1 VLRLIPSCLALL
13 GAVTLAAACSSAG
26 EGGRQVQIT
35 QGDQGCTPASVQVT
49 PGEKLQLVVENV
61 TGKTYEVEGIDG
73 TQLEEVLVPE
83 GRTRTVGYTVPD
95 QAGTYKVKCYSP
107 GDVSTIIELRA
118 GGGAGGDSQPD
129 TTATGAGPTKQGVTL
144 GEADTT
150 VSVKLADFSVTPD
163 KASVSAGRVKF
174 TAENLSDSLV
184 HELAVLKV
192 KDNGSFDVI
201 GEIEDIPAGDQ
212 GSVVLELT
220 PGAYQLACLIVP
232 GEAGSTVDHYT
243 EGMHTDFLVE

>member
-1 VLRLIPSCLALL
+1 MLRLIPSCLALL

-35 QGDQGCTPASVQVT
+35 QGDRGCTPASVQVT

-118 GGGAGGDSQPD
+118 GGGGGDSQLD

-163 KASVSAGRVKF
+163 KASVSAGRVEF

-192 KDNGSFDVI
+192 KENGSFDVI

-232 GEAGSTVDHYT
+232 GEAGSTVDHYGK
-243 EGMHTDFLVE
+243 GMHTDFLVE

>member
-1 VLRLIPSCLALL
+1 MHRLIASCLALL
-13 GAVTLAAACSSAG
+13 VAVTLAAACSSAG

-35 QGDQGCTPASVQVT
+35 QADQGCTPASVQVT

-118 GGGAGGDSQPD
+118 GGGGGDSQLD

-201 GEIEDIPAGDQ
+201 GEIEDIPAGDA

-220 PGAYQLACLIVP
+220 AGAYQLACLIVP

>member
-1 VLRLIPSCLALL
+1 VHRLIASCLALL
-13 GAVTLAAACSSAG
+13 VAVTLAAACSSAG

-35 QGDQGCTPASVQVT
+35 QGDRGCTPASVQVT

-83 GRTRTVGYTVPD
+83 GRTRTVGYIVPD

-192 KDNGSFDVI
+192 KENGSFDVI

-232 GEAGSTVDHYT
+232 GEAGSTVDHYGK
-243 EGMHTDFLVE
+243 GMHTDFLVE